1 MSPFL
6 IRFTLILH
14 ILYLFSIDLEQH
26 KDPECN
32 SWGKHGWGLLSCCLL
47 KLKTPRFLICFFIK
61 FAFHCVPV
69 RWGTLSSSFSSF
81 CVWLRWLGWWPT
93 PSVGRVWWAVTE
105 WAGFAG
111 HCATGSR
118 CVETNWP
125 ERNARSVTRI
135 VLAQIL

>member
-32 SWGKHGWGLLSCCLL
+32 SWGKHGRGLLSCCLL

-69 RWGTLSSSFSSF
+69 RYVDCFKYTRMFIKQNTLFSYFEACLYPHLSDI
-81 CVWLRWLGWWPT
+81 L
-93 PSVGRVWWAVTE
+93 
-105 WAGFAG
+105 
-111 HCATGSR
+111 
-118 CVETNWP
+118 
-125 ERNARSVTRI
+125 TRR
-135 VLAQIL
+135 ILEYIYKLIHIGEVRFLSPG